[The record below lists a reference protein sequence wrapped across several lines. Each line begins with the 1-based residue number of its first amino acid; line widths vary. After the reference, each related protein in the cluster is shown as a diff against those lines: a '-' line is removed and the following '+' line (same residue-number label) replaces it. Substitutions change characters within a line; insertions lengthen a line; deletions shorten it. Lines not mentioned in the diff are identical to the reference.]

1 MRCAIK
7 WHIVDRFMG
16 GVRAQVEKGMV
27 LVIEDEPLVRE
38 LIEEALND
46 VGYRAIG
53 IGSGGEAMLL
63 LDHPPEG
70 IDALICDIRLGGGIS
85 GWVVARHART
95 MMPDVGVIY
104 ISGDGGLDWEAEAV
118 PGSCFV
124 RKPFSGRVIV
134 TAITTLPPPSTA
146 E

>member
-1 MRCAIK
+1 
-7 WHIVDRFMG
+7 
-16 GVRAQVEKGMV
+16 MV

-38 LIEEALND
+38 LIEEALTD

-85 GWVVARHART
+85 GWVVARHARE
-95 MMPDVGVIY
+95 MMPHVSVIY
-104 ISGDGGLDWEAEAV
+104 ISGDGGLDWEKEAV
-118 PGSCFV
+118 PGSQFI
-124 RKPFSGRVIV
+124 RKPFGGRDIV
-134 TAITTLPPPSTA
+134 AALAKLTPRTTA